1 MNANDLI
8 DSYVADVARL
18 LGRKQ
23 RDDVAFELRAL
34 LVEELD
40 AKARRRA
47 GRRTRRWRWSCWPAS
62 AVRPR
67 SPPAT
72 DRLWS

>member
-18 LGRKQ
+18 LSRKQ

-34 LVEELD
+34 LAEELD
-40 AKARRRA
+40 AKAEAA
-47 GRRTRRWRWSCWPAS
+47 G
-62 AVRPR
+62 
-67 SPPAT
+67 
-72 DRLWS
+72 

>member
-18 LGRKQ
+18 LPRKQ

-40 AKARRRA
+40 AKAEAAHRA
-47 GRRTRRWRWSCWPAS
+47 PDTALALELLTGFGR
-62 AVRPR
+62 
-67 SPPAT
+67 PAT
-72 DRLWS
+72 T